1 MTRQF
6 RFRALFVLFAIALI
20 AVPMTAT
27 YVTSYQIDELQR
39 QKLVL
44 EASIAQERN
53 SIRVLQAEW
62 AYLAE
67 PKRIERLA
75 AAHLNMLPN
84 TNKATAG
91 TRLALAKDFDRL
103 TTPAAAPIVVAAAA
117 PAPTKVSAAP
127 STTHK
132 KIVVAD
138 NPSSTSA
145 SNTPDGVKLVLASF
159 KAQ

>member
-20 AVPMTAT
+20 AVPMAAT
-27 YVTSYQIDELQR
+27 YTTSYQIDELQQ
-39 QKLVL
+39 QKLSL

-75 AAHLNMLPN
+75 AVHLKMGKSAN
-84 TNKATAG
+84 TTQ
-91 TRLALAKDFDRL
+91 LALARDFDRL
-103 TTPAAAPIVVAAAA
+103 TTPAPVTVAAAA
-117 PAPTKVSAAP
+117 PIPSSATTTKAD
-127 STTHK
+127 K
-132 KIVVAD
+132 KIIVAD
-138 NPSSTSA
+138 NPSK
-145 SNTPDGVKLVLASF
+145 TPEGVKLVLASF